1 MCDVQELQQ
10 RVHIYLSHDRLN
22 MSDAA
27 MSSHDQNLTTVS
39 SAPTV
44 MDALEYE
51 APFVIEKLVKTRI
64 VETADEGE
72 ALFAEAKKY
81 LVLVRTDET
90 KIWQMHS
97 LRVDEAWHQF
107 ILFTKQYS
115 DFCQRFFGRF
125 IHHSPSNAPEETEG
139 AATIPVASFVMFR
152 DRYEELFGI
161 PLPDLWYDERSVT
174 PERRVLNERAG
185 RLTLRDSGEMLELV
199 TPTGDVLLSVNE
211 VARDALGFACR
222 TGAFYVRELPG
233 GLTDHEKVA
242 LVATLVECRVLRLA
256 G

>member
-1 MCDVQELQQ
+1 MTDA
-10 RVHIYLSHDRLN
+10 
-22 MSDAA
+22 AA
-27 MSSHDQNLTTVS
+27 MSSHDHTLTPVPP
-39 SAPTV
+39 APTV
-44 MDALEYE
+44 MDALKYE
-51 APFVIEKLVKTRI
+51 APFVIEKLVKTRV

-72 ALFAEAKKY
+72 ALFLEAKRY

-125 IHHSPSNAPEETEG
+125 IHHSPSNAPEETEE
-139 AATIPVASFVMFR
+139 AATLPVASFVMFR

-161 PLPDLWYDERSVT
+161 PLPDLWHDERSVT
-174 PERRVLNERAG
+174 PERRVLNEQAG
-185 RLTLRDSGEMLELV
+185 RLTLRDSGEMVELI
-199 TPTGDVLLSVNE
+199 TPTGDVLLAVNE
-211 VARDALGFACR
+211 VARDALGFVCR
-222 TGAFYVRELPG
+222 TGAFHVRELPG

-242 LVATLVECRVLRLA
+242 LIAALVECRVLRVA